1 MLYNCIA
8 VSTPKPKPVTGRYYD
23 RQYGINVCYFRS
35 HSRYNNILNYA
46 CKPAMDDDDDDNNV
60 VHVPSGWTAECAR
73 A

>member
-1 MLYNCIA
+1 MYNCSA
-8 VSTPKPKPVTGRYYD
+8 VSTPRSKPVTGRYYD

-46 CKPAMDDDDDDNNV
+46 RDDDDEDDDNNV